1 MSAFQNQFP
10 VFHLFF
16 FKKKLYSGGEP
27 TVVFQQLYTRIPHR
41 KFVKHLFYNMNW
53 CGTNSSYSHS
63 SAYINWRNLTVTVHL
78 ITITKDIR
86 NLILFSDNEPKQKW
100 PMNMT
105 AAIRRNRLWVQYQN
119 FVLL

>member
-1 MSAFQNQFP
+1 
-10 VFHLFF
+10 
-16 FKKKLYSGGEP
+16 
-27 TVVFQQLYTRIPHR
+27 
-41 KFVKHLFYNMNW
+41 MNW